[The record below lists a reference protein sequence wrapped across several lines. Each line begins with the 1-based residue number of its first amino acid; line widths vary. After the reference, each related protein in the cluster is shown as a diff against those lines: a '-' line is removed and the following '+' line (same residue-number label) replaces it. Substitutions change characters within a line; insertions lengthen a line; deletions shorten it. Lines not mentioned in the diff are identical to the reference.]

1 MRSSARADRQEK
13 IEKAAYELLEA
24 KGYAGTSMLSIA
36 TQAKAS
42 NETLYR
48 WYGDKQGLFK
58 AMVLRNAQEVK
69 SLLEEELEAQH
80 PPLKTLRRL
89 GPKLLGLVL
98 GSRAIALNRAA
109 AADPTG
115 ELGAALA
122 EGGRDAVVQ
131 LIAQV
136 FQQARKAGVLQGLST
151 KDAVELYLNLL
162 IGDLQIRRVI
172 GVLPEPAAAEIK
184 RRADRALK
192 TLQKIAMPSKR

>member
-1 MRSSARADRQEK
+1 MRSAAKADRQEK

-36 TQAKAS
+36 TRAKAS

-58 AMVLRNAQEVK
+58 AMVVRNAQEVEG
-69 SLLEEELEAQH
+69 LLEEELQAEQ

-89 GPKLLGLVL
+89 GPVLLKLVL
-98 GSRAIALNRAA
+98 GPRAIALNRAA

-115 ELGAALA
+115 ELGAALT
-122 EGGRDAVVQ
+122 EGGRERVVP
-131 LIAQV
+131 LIAQL
-136 FQQARKAGVLQGLST
+136 FRQARKAGIIQGLST
-151 KDAVELYLNLL
+151 KDAVELYLSLL

-172 GVLPEPAAAEIK
+172 GALPEPGPADIK

-192 TLQKIAMPSKR
+192 TLLKIAV

>member
-36 TQAKAS
+36 MQAKAS

-58 AMVLRNAQEVK
+58 AMVVRNAQEVK
-69 SLLEEELEAQH
+69 GLLEDELQAEH

-98 GSRAIALNRAA
+98 GPRAIALNRAA

-122 EGGRDAVVQ
+122 EGGRDAVAP
-131 LIAQV
+131 LIAEV
-136 FQQARKAGVLQGLST
+136 FQQARKVSVIQGLSA

-172 GVLPEPAAAEIK
+172 GALPEPEPADIK

-192 TLQKIAMPSKR
+192 TLLKIAAPPAA

>member
-13 IEKAAYELLEA
+13 IEQAAYELLEA
-24 KGYAGTSMLSIA
+24 KGYTGTSMLSVA
-36 TQAKAS
+36 TRAKAS

-58 AMVLRNAQEVK
+58 AMVVRNAQEVK
-69 SLLEEELEAQH
+69 GLLEEELQAEH
-80 PPLKTLRRL
+80 PPLKTLRKL

-98 GSRAIALNRAA
+98 GPRAIALNRAA
-109 AADPTG
+109 AADPSG
-115 ELGAALA
+115 ELGAALT
-122 EGGRDAVVQ
+122 EGGRDAVLP

-136 FQQARKAGVLQGLST
+136 FQQARKAGVIQGLST

-172 GVLPEPAAAEIK
+172 GALPEPTPAEIK

-192 TLQKIAMPSKR
+192 TLQKIASSSER